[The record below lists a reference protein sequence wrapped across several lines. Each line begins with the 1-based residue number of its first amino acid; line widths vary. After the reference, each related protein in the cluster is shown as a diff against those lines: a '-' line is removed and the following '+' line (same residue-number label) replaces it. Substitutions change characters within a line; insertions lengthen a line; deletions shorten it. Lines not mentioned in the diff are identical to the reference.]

1 MDNFK
6 KFNETKTFSSG
17 DKVSYTKVIDVSSF
31 TSEIGKML
39 DNEIKNGLTPFYLN
53 DEYEF
58 VEILLNKDK
67 YKDSYPYKIVNSVK
81 RNRFGRPTENSR
93 KVSLRW
99 EKNPY
104 GKIYLISPQD
114 LEDIQPVLNKVKDT
128 LALIEKQKTMLID
141 LIGSKLTHK

>member
-6 KFNETKTFSSG
+6 KFNENTFSSG
-17 DKVSYTKVIDVSSF
+17 DKVSHTKVIEVSSF
-31 TSEIGKML
+31 TSDIGKIL

-58 VEILLNKDK
+58 VEILMDKDK
-67 YKDSYPYKIVNSVK
+67 YRDSYPYKMVDSVT
-81 RNRFGRPTENSR
+81 RNRFGRPIEKSR
-93 KVSLRW
+93 KVSLKR
-99 EKNPY
+99 EMNPY

-128 LALIEKQKTMLID
+128 LALIEKQKTMLVD